1 MEDYLI
7 FMVEEHA
14 CLQWIG
20 VKWVVLFDPGLISW
34 ASFAYIPLSC
44 VGHAKL
50 PMPCFLHVES
60 TCITAYIKWFR
71 KLIHVLRRQ
80 SILLVERFKSNYTWR
95 EVPQYSSPS
104 KLQGESEHPSIHLDD
119 TASFWVVVT
128 VPFPALCVSSYS
140 VSSCH
145 PPSVLQKIKQDT
157 WGGFNQSVIRWV
169 KVVEVCC
176 GWQLFAAGR
185 PLVPR
190 SRFSLISPA
199 ERSTKD
205 DDIG

>member
-128 VPFPALCVSSYS
+128 VPFPALCVSTLSAHATIRRAFLAPIYPS
-140 VSSCH
+140 
-145 PPSVLQKIKQDT
+145 PSVVQKIKQD
-157 WGGFNQSVIRWV
+157 GVGLINQS
-169 KVVEVCC
+169 
-176 GWQLFAAGR
+176 G
-185 PLVPR
+185 
-190 SRFSLISPA
+190 
-199 ERSTKD
+199 D
-205 DDIG
+205 